1 MDGDAKRRRL
11 VGLRARIVVMFSL
24 AGLTLTAVLSLLT
37 YHLARQFLVDQ
48 REGLVTRQAFVNAR
62 LANDAL
68 TVEEVDPSRL
78 LAQLPQ
84 EPGSRVLIRV
94 EGTWY
99 ASTVGGGPG
108 SLPESVRQAVESGA
122 ASRQRVTIGGVT
134 QVVVG
139 TPLTPSGTLYFE
151 SFSMRELEDT
161 LRALATA
168 LLVASLVTTALG
180 ALGGWHASRLVLS
193 PLQYVSRASSHIA
206 SGALGTR
213 LRADGDRDLEPLV
226 ESFNSMADALQGRIE
241 REARFSSDVSHEL
254 RTPLTALATAVQVLR
269 SREEDVPPR
278 TRAAIDVL
286 ENQIS
291 YFERLVLDLLEI
303 SRYDAGA
310 NTLSLEPVDLESFV
324 RDTVGAVDC
333 APVRVA
339 RVPRGPLLIDKRRV
353 ERILVNL
360 IENARVH
367 AGGLRSVTI
376 DSGSDYV
383 EIALIDEGAG
393 IRDTERL
400 VIFERFWRGSSTR
413 HSGSRGTGLG
423 LALVAEHAR
432 LHGGTVR
439 VEPNLPNGSVF
450 ILRLPARD
458 DT

>member
-1 MDGDAKRRRL
+1 MATGSRHRRL
-11 VGLRARIVVMFSL
+11 VGLRARIVVAFTF
-24 AGLTLTAVLSLLT
+24 AGLTLTALLSMLT

-68 TVEEVDPSRL
+68 TIEDLDPSRL

-94 EGTWY
+94 DNVWY
-99 ASTVGGGPG
+99 ASTVGGGPD
-108 SLPESVRQAVESGA
+108 SLPEAVRQAVESGA
-122 ASRQRVTIGGVT
+122 ASRQRVKTDGVA

-139 TPLTPSGTLYFE
+139 TPLTPSGVLYFE
-151 SFSMRELEDT
+151 SFSMSELEDT

-168 LLVASLVTTALG
+168 LLVASVVTTALG
-180 ALGGWHASRLVLS
+180 AFGGWWASRLVLS
-193 PLQYVSRASSHIA
+193 PLQDVSRASRHIA
-206 SGALGTR
+206 QGALGTR
-213 LRADGDRDLEPLV
+213 LEAEGDRDLEPLV
-226 ESFNSMADALQGRIE
+226 DSFNAMADALQRRIE

-269 SREEDVPPR
+269 SREDDLPPR

-310 NTLSLEPVDLESFV
+310 NTLALEPVDLESFV
-324 RDTVGAVDC
+324 RDLVGALDP
-333 APVRVA
+333 APVLVRRAPPNPTLV
-339 RVPRGPLLIDKRRV
+339 DKRRL

-360 IENARVH
+360 IDNARVH
-367 AGGLRSVTI
+367 AGGVRAVDI
-376 DSGSDYV
+376 DAVGDYV
-383 EIALIDEGAG
+383 EIGVADEGSG
-393 IRDTERL
+393 IRDAERTL
-400 VIFERFWRGSSTR
+400 IFERFWRGSSTR

-432 LHGGTVR
+432 LHGGSVR
-439 VEPNLPNGSVF
+439 VENAEPHGSRFV
-450 ILRLPARD
+450 LRLPVRARA
-458 DT
+458 

>member
-1 MDGDAKRRRL
+1 MARKARRRRL
-11 VGLRARIVVMFSL
+11 VGLRARIVVVFTL
-24 AGLTLTAVLSLLT
+24 AGLTLTAVLSMLT

-48 REGLVTRQAFVNAR
+48 RESLVTRQAFVNAR

-68 TVEEVDPSRL
+68 TVEEIDPSRL

-94 EGTWY
+94 ENSWY
-99 ASTVGGGPG
+99 ASTVGGGPD
-108 SLPESVRQAVESGA
+108 SLPESVRQAVEAGS
-122 ASRQRVTIGGVT
+122 ASRQRVAIGGVT

-139 TPLTPSGTLYFE
+139 TPLTPSGALYFE

-161 LRALATA
+161 LQALAAA
-168 LLVASLVTTALG
+168 LLVASIVTTGLG
-180 ALGGWHASRLVLS
+180 AMGGWYASRLVLS
-193 PLQYVSRASSHIA
+193 PLQHVSRASSHIA

-226 ESFNSMADALQGRIE
+226 ESFNAMADALQRRIE

-269 SREEDVPPR
+269 SREDEFPAR

-310 NTLSLEPVDLESFV
+310 NTLALEPVDLESFV
-324 RDTVGAVDC
+324 RDTVSALAV
-333 APVRVA
+333 APVRVECA
-339 RVPRGPLLIDKRRV
+339 PSGPVLIDKRRV
-353 ERILVNL
+353 ERMLVNL
-360 IENARVH
+360 LENARVH
-367 AGGLRSVTI
+367 AGGVQDVVI
-376 DSGSDYV
+376 NAADGFV
-383 EIALIDEGAG
+383 EIAVDDEGPG
-393 IRDTERL
+393 IRESERTL
-400 VIFERFWRGSSTR
+400 IFERFWRGSSTR

-432 LHGGTVR
+432 LHGGSVR
-439 VEPNLPNGSVF
+439 VEPVTPRGSRFV
-450 ILRLPARD
+450 LRLPMSASA
-458 DT
+458 

>member
-1 MDGDAKRRRL
+1 MAAGGRHRRL
-11 VGLRARIVVMFSL
+11 VGLRARIVVAFTF
-24 AGLTLTAVLSLLT
+24 AGFTLTALLSMLT

-68 TVEEVDPSRL
+68 TIEDLDPSRL

-94 EGTWY
+94 DNVWY
-99 ASTVGGGPG
+99 ASTVGGGPD
-108 SLPESVRQAVESGA
+108 SLPEAVRQAVESGA
-122 ASRQRVTIGGVT
+122 ASRQRVKADGVA

-139 TPLTPSGTLYFE
+139 TPLTPSGALYFE
-151 SFSMRELEDT
+151 SFSMSELEDI

-168 LLVASLVTTALG
+168 LLVASAVTTALG
-180 ALGGWHASRLVLS
+180 AFGGWWASRLVLS
-193 PLQYVSRASSHIA
+193 PLQDVSRASRHIA
-206 SGALGTR
+206 RGALGTR
-213 LRADGDRDLEPLV
+213 LEAEGDRDLEPLV
-226 ESFNSMADALQGRIE
+226 ESFNAMADALQRRIE

-269 SREEDVPPR
+269 SREDDLPPR

-310 NTLSLEPVDLESFV
+310 NTLALEPVDLESFV
-324 RDTVGAVDC
+324 RDLVGALDP
-333 APVRVA
+333 APVRVRRA
-339 RVPRGPLLIDKRRV
+339 PPNPTLIDKRRL

-360 IENARVH
+360 VDNARVH
-367 AGGLRSVTI
+367 AGGVRGVDI
-376 DSGSDYV
+376 DAVGDYV
-383 EIALIDEGAG
+383 EIGVEDEGSG
-393 IRDTERL
+393 IREAERSL
-400 VIFERFWRGSSTR
+400 IFERFWRGSSTR

-432 LHGGTVR
+432 LHGGSVR
-439 VEPNLPNGSVF
+439 VEDAVPHGSRFV
-450 ILRLPARD
+450 LRLPVRARA
-458 DT
+458 

>member
-1 MDGDAKRRRL
+1 MTRRVRRRRL
-11 VGLRARIVVMFSL
+11 VGLRARIIVAFTL
-24 AGLTLTAVLSLLT
+24 AGLTLTAVLSVLT

-78 LAQLPQ
+78 LGQLPQ

-94 EGTWY
+94 ENVWY
-99 ASTVGGGPG
+99 ASTVGGGPD
-108 SLPESVRQAVESGA
+108 SLPESVRQAVEAGS
-122 ASRQRVTIGGVT
+122 ASRQRVSINGVT

-139 TPLTPSGTLYFE
+139 TPLTPSGALYFE
-151 SFSMRELEDT
+151 SFAMRELEDT

-168 LLVASLVTTALG
+168 LFVASIVTTALG
-180 ALGGWHASRLVLS
+180 AMGGIYAGRLVLS
-193 PLQYVSRASSHIA
+193 PLQHVSRASSHIA

-213 LRADGDRDLEPLV
+213 LQADGDHDLEPLV
-226 ESFNSMADALQGRIE
+226 ESFNAMADSLQRRIE

-269 SREEDVPPR
+269 SREEDLPPR

-310 NTLSLEPVDLESFV
+310 NRLALESVDLEAFV
-324 RDTVGAVDC
+324 RDTVGALDP

-339 RVPRGPLLIDKRRV
+339 HAPKGPVLIDKRRV
-353 ERILVNL
+353 ERMLVNL
-360 IENARVH
+360 VDNARVH
-367 AGGLRSVTI
+367 AGGLRDVVI
-376 DSGSDYV
+376 DAGNGFV
-383 EIALIDEGAG
+383 EIAVDDQGPG
-393 IRDTERL
+393 IRESERAL
-400 VIFERFWRGSSTR
+400 IFERFWRGSSTR

-439 VEPNLPNGSVF
+439 VEAAERGGSRFV
-450 ILRLPARD
+450 LRLPIGVGG
-458 DT
+458 

>member
-1 MDGDAKRRRL
+1 MDGHAKRRRL

-193 PLQYVSRASSHIA
+193 PLQYVSRASSLIA
-206 SGALGTR
+206 SGALDTR

-339 RVPRGPLLIDKRRV
+339 CVPRGPLLIDKRRV
-353 ERILVNL
+353 ERMLVNL

-393 IRDTERL
+393 IRETERL
-400 VIFERFWRGSSTR
+400 VIFERFWRGSGTR

-458 DT
+458 DA

>member
-1 MDGDAKRRRL
+1 MQEEAKRRRL

-68 TVEEVDPSRL
+68 TLEEIDPSRL

-94 EGTWY
+94 DNVWY
-99 ASTVGGGPG
+99 ASTVGGGPD
-108 SLPESVRQAVESGA
+108 SLPESVRQAVEAGS
-122 ASRQRVTIGGVT
+122 ASRQRVNVGGVT

-139 TPLTPSGTLYFE
+139 TPLTPSGAYYFE

-180 ALGGWHASRLVLS
+180 ALGGWYASRLVLS
-193 PLQYVSRASSHIA
+193 PLQHVSRASSHIA
-206 SGALGTR
+206 RGALGTR

-226 ESFNSMADALQGRIE
+226 ESFNSMADALQRRIE

-310 NTLSLEPVDLESFV
+310 NTLALEPVDLESFV
-324 RDTVGAVDC
+324 RDTVSAIDT
-333 APVRVA
+333 APVLVA

-353 ERILVNL
+353 ERMLVNL
-360 IENARVH
+360 VENARVH
-367 AGGLRSVTI
+367 AGGLRDVTI
-376 DSGSDYV
+376 DAGPDYV
-383 EIALIDEGAG
+383 EIALADEGAG
-393 IRDTERL
+393 IRDSERSL
-400 VIFERFWRGSSTR
+400 IFERFWRGSSTR

-439 VEPNLPNGSVF
+439 VEPGSPTGSTF
-450 ILRLPARD
+450 ILRLPARGGA
-458 DT
+458 

>member
-1 MDGDAKRRRL
+1 MAEDAKRRRL

-94 EGTWY
+94 ENVWY
-99 ASTVGGGPG
+99 ASTVGGGPD
-108 SLPESVRQAVESGA
+108 SLPESVRQAVESGS
-122 ASRQRVTIGGVT
+122 ASRQRVNVGGVT

-139 TPLTPSGTLYFE
+139 TPLTPSGAFYFE

-180 ALGGWHASRLVLS
+180 ALGGWYASRLVLS
-193 PLQYVSRASSHIA
+193 PLQHVSRASRHIA
-206 SGALGTR
+206 RGALGTR

-226 ESFNSMADALQGRIE
+226 ESFNSMADALQRRIE

-324 RDTVGAVDC
+324 RDTVSAIDS

-353 ERILVNL
+353 ERMLVNL
-360 IENARVH
+360 VENARVH

-376 DSGSDYV
+376 DAGSDYV
-383 EIALIDEGAG
+383 EIVLIDEGAG
-393 IRDTERL
+393 IRETERL
-400 VIFERFWRGSSTR
+400 LIFERFWRGSSTR

-439 VEPNLPNGSVF
+439 VEPNSPNGSMF
-450 ILRLPARD
+450 ILRLPARGGA
-458 DT
+458 